1 MSEITFRRSDM
12 RWHAWRLLAEC
23 AVRNPRAM
31 RNATVMNV
39 FFFYGAPLSRIRIAQ
54 VRKQIEDVNPAVE
67 LRHERMGV

>member
-39 FFFYGAPLSRIRIAQ
+39 FFFYGRPL
-54 VRKQIEDVNPAVE
+54 VG
-67 LRHERMGV
+67 LG

>member
-54 VRKQIEDVNPAVE
+54 ARKQIEVST
-67 LRHERMGV
+67 LR